1 MFLDNLSEEQK
12 NLFIDLAVIAMEA
25 NGAVDDSETALL
37 EKYCR
42 EMAIKYRD
50 KVQNNDCDKILE
62 RLRAISDDATL
73 KKITIEIITLL
84 YIDNNLADEEDE
96 LLNKIQEKFQFSTHL
111 MGELIF
117 VTKHLMLSMSLAQG
131 IICRY

>member
-1 MFLDNLSEEQK
+1 MFLDNLSEEHK

-25 NGAVDDSETALL
+25 NGSVDDSETALL

-42 EMAIKYRD
+42 EMAIQYRD
-50 KVQNNDCDKILE
+50 KAQNSDCDKVLE
-62 RLRAISDDATL
+62 RLRDISDEVTL
-73 KKITIEIITLL
+73 KKITIEITTLL

-96 LLNKIQEKFQFSTHL
+96 LLNKIQEKFQFSAHL

-131 IICRY
+131 IIYRY